1 MMHEPRSSRYR
12 SVKDVWR
19 GIRVLLLALAMLVGN
34 ALPAIAQDATPS
46 AGTAVATPAAGTP
59 GATPASGTPQGGGQH
74 IPGLGKSDIGA
85 AVTALMSVQSA
96 DGSFAGFDGTADPG
110 TTTDAVV
117 ALAAGRQASAD
128 TGDAIDRA
136 ITYLRANGEP
146 YAAKGDGQRAKLVL
160 AYEAAGQN
168 GGDVWAPIQSG
179 DYTAGAVG
187 SGSFDLAEVVLA
199 AVAIGSDRTSEFAD
213 LLAKA
218 QLDDGSWEFGSGQGG
233 DTNTTALAVQALV
246 AAGADDASIDQ
257 ALGFLQK
264 GRAANGGYTY
274 TPADNP
280 NKNVPDANST
290 ALVVQA
296 EIAAGADENTDAFQ
310 QAADALGAFQNA
322 SGQFRYTD
330 DQPDDNLFATVQA
343 LPAIAGLRLPV
354 QPS

>member
-1 MMHEPRSSRYR
+1 MRETRSSRYR

-19 GIRVLLLALAMLVGN
+19 GIGVLLLALAMLAGN
-34 ALPAIAQDATPS
+34 AVPTIAQDATPS

-59 GATPASGTPQGGGQH
+59 GATPASGTPRAGGQH
-74 IPGLGKSDIGA
+74 VPGLGQSDIGA

-117 ALAAGRQASAD
+117 ALAAARQAGAD
-128 TGDAIDRA
+128 AGDAIDRA
-136 ITYLRANGEP
+136 MTYLRANGEA

-179 DYTAGAVG
+179 DYTAGVVG

-199 AVAIGSDRTSEFAD
+199 AVAIASDRTSEFAD

-218 QLDDGSWEFGSGQGG
+218 QLDDGSWEFGAGQGG
-233 DTNTTALAVQALV
+233 DTNTTALAVQALA
-246 AAGADDASIDQ
+246 AAGGATDASIEK

-264 GRAANGGYTY
+264 GQAADGGYTY

-280 NKNVPDANST
+280 NDNVPDANST

-296 EIAAGADENTDAFQ
+296 EIAAGVDENTHAFQ
-310 QAADALGAFQNA
+310 QDADALGAFQNG